1 MAGGATPRIR
11 EGCGEAATLIG
22 EGFSPAAFKHLEM
35 QLCLLK
41 NVPFEMPG
49 QAQLFLSGLNIYQ
62 VSKGQGWGT
71 DPRAP
76 EDVGGCGRLMP

>member
-1 MAGGATPRIR
+1 
-11 EGCGEAATLIG
+11 
-22 EGFSPAAFKHLEM
+22 M